1 MVDIV
6 TRLGAACLAV
16 TFAWAA
22 ASKLIRFAP
31 WRAALEP
38 YGLPVFLRSIA
49 AVGVPIAEL
58 AVVVL
63 LLAGSVRAGTA
74 LAMGLLA
81 TFSAGLLRA
90 RAAQGDRLPCGCFG
104 RTQERD
110 YRVLLLRNA
119 LLALLGA
126 VVLTVGAGSETS
138 IDVGSGDLAPVA
150 LVLAG
155 IGLIGWMAAQAS
167 TAMRKK

>member
-22 ASKLIRFAP
+22 GYKIVRFAR
-31 WRAALEP
+31 WRSALEP
-38 YGLPVFLRSIA
+38 YGLPRPLRSIS
-49 AVGVPIAEL
+49 AVSVPLAEGS
-58 AVVVL
+58 VVAL
-63 LLAGSVRAGTA
+63 LLTGNVRAGAA
-74 LAMGLLA
+74 LAVGLLGL
-81 TFSAGLLRA
+81 FSAALLRA
-90 RAAQGDRLPCGCFG
+90 RALQGDRLPCGCFG

-119 LLALLGA
+119 LLTLTCAIVLLFAAGA
-126 VVLTVGAGSETS
+126 DASVDVGA
-138 IDVGSGDLAPVA
+138 GDLAPVT
-150 LVLAG
+150 LVVAG
-155 IGLIGWMAAQAS
+155 IGLIGWMATQAA